1 MASVKIIDKSAGG
14 SRSPTFTR
22 VAPFAA
28 FMGCIAIEEGLA
40 FASSRGLVQI
50 SEPVM
55 LWLYLP
61 KLVITIAVLMWL
73 WPAYTEIRLKDF
85 KERGNTL
92 ASLLC
97 GVLVFVL
104 WINMD
109 WTFGFQ
115 SPPRGFN
122 PALFTDETSRWL
134 MIGVRFVGAV
144 VIVPVMEELFW
155 RSWLLRYLIKD
166 DFTSVA
172 VGSFSLFS
180 FLAVSLLFGLEH
192 HFILAGIMAGV
203 FFNAICYVTK
213 SIAQCI
219 LAHMVA
225 NLLLAGYVLSTGKW
239 LFW

>member
-1 MASVKIIDKSAGG
+1 MAAVKTIDKSAGG
-14 SRSPTFTR
+14 FRSPTVTR
-22 VAPFAA
+22 IAPFAA
-28 FMGCIAIEEGLA
+28 FMACIAIEEGLA
-40 FASSRGLVQI
+40 FASGRGMIQI
-50 SEPVM
+50 SEPFM

-61 KLVITIAVLMWL
+61 KLVITLVVLLPL

-85 KERGNTL
+85 RKSSHTL
-92 ASLLC
+92 TSLLC
-97 GVLVFVL
+97 GVLVFGL

-122 PALFTDETSRWL
+122 PASFSDETARWL
-134 MIGVRFVGAV
+134 MIGTRIAGAV
-144 VIVPVMEELFW
+144 VVVPVIEELFW
-155 RSWLLRYLIKD
+155 RSWLLRYLIKE